1 MRLGITSYGSGRWTV
16 PRTVALVA
24 VVLVVSTGSA
34 AIGLLVDQRLDRL
47 WDARVVLT
55 GLGLLAAG
63 TLVAPQAHWT
73 LRMIGRRG
81 LTRDQPTPSHTWI
94 RFSRIS
100 GAVILAVS
108 LAVQGVLTGIAAPP
122 PVRYALEVHDE
133 ARQRSG
139 PIDTAAEIR
148 AIVAAR
154 NGVVEDRAGGLTIYR
169 SGDSTAA
176 CLRLAPDGDARV
188 TPGVCSD

>member
-1 MRLGITSYGSGRWTV
+1 VTSYRPGRWTG

-24 VVLVVSTGSA
+24 VVLVFCAGAA
-34 AIGLLVDQRLDRL
+34 AIGLRVDRRLDRL

-73 LRMIGRRG
+73 LRMIGRRW
-81 LTRDQPTPSHTWI
+81 LARDEPAPAETWI
-94 RFSRIS
+94 RFSRLS
-100 GAVILAVS
+100 GAVVLATS

-122 PVRYALEVHDE
+122 PVRFALEVHDE

-139 PIDTAAEIR
+139 PIDTADEIR
-148 AIVAAR
+148 TIVAKR
-154 NGVVEDRAGGLTIYR
+154 NGVAEGSASGLTIYPR
-169 SGDSTAA
+169 AGDRQAA
-176 CLRLAPDGDARV
+176 CLRLRPDGDARIA
-188 TPGVCSD
+188 PGACSD